1 MKTHENTLPKC
12 LPILPRSRC
21 FQRARL
27 GPQGK
32 QCVIQWRRAMTR
44 CSLRVSHVDFLNFVM
59 NFYGNFRHE
68 LSVRAFKLR
77 SSAGETPQGHL
88 AMLCSP
94 LCVTGR
100 MGSVEKANSWQLQ
113 LHCISIVDTVLL
125 QCYIPAYL
133 YQDRTNGW
141 GNFRRVEKGI
151 CPMNRSFTELFL
163 FNFHIGTFSTK
174 LPLNTVHFI
183 LAYDIFTNISPTYHL
198 AISNCHAKRFV
209 EITEAFCRNALS
221 RSCW

>member
-1 MKTHENTLPKC
+1 MKTCENIDQI

-27 GPQGK
+27 GRSQGK

-59 NFYGNFRHE
+59 NFRQCLE
-68 LSVRAFKLR
+68 LFVRTFKLR

-100 MGSVEKANSWQLQ
+100 MGSVEKGNSWQLQ
-113 LHCISIVDTVLL
+113 LHCISIENTGLL
-125 QCYIPAYL
+125 LCYIRAYL
-133 YQDRTNGW
+133 YQDRANWW
-141 GNFRRVEKGI
+141 GNFRRFGKGI
-151 CPMNRSFTELFL
+151 CLMNRSFTELFL
-163 FNFHIGTFSTK
+163 FNFHIELS
-174 LPLNTVHFI
+174 PLHF
-183 LAYDIFTNISPTYHL
+183 L
-198 AISNCHAKRFV
+198 
-209 EITEAFCRNALS
+209 
-221 RSCW
+221 